1 MSVYTLVCSLLNAW
15 FPSTAINMTP
25 FAHLIFLLAFSPLV
39 TANLLSVAMSLILF
53 YCVCPLV
60 SFFGLCSPHDWHH
73 TVLVF
78 FCLISR
84 STHVVSNSSIS
95 FFYRLTHVRMSIIEK
110 TRNDKSW
117 RGDRKKETLV
127 DCWWE
132 RTLVQPLWKMVR
144 RLLKKLR
151 IEQPYDPAVP
161 LLGIYPE
168 NMKTL
173 TQKDA

>member
-39 TANLLSVAMSLILF
+39 TANLLSVVMSLILF

-117 RGDRKKETLV
+117 RGDRKIETLV
-127 DCWWE
+127 DSFVDGNMLMGTYIGTATME
-132 RTLVQPLWKMVR
+132 NGTKAPQKIKNRTT
-144 RLLKKLR
+144 
-151 IEQPYDPAVP
+151 I
-161 LLGIYPE
+161 
-168 NMKTL
+168 
-173 TQKDA
+173 